1 MNPVQAPA
9 VALRE
14 GRFPDHP
21 TIVVTDTG
29 LQYEGGHRD
38 EQIDPDLLVL
48 WELWAGT
55 GGGIPLYGQLDPELQ
70 REAADRLLCAYC
82 LKTPDRAPGEGL
94 LWLLR
99 ADAAE
104 RSWPADIETTT
115 PPICDLHAA
124 LALQRCATLRRG
136 YLAVRVREV
145 ERVGVLG
152 TLFMDG
158 GPDGPDELVRFT
170 ETNRLPYVL
179 ARYMVLALRGAT
191 PDLTLHP
198 DLAPSPDRPLR
209 EVS

>member
-1 MNPVQAPA
+1 MNSVQAPA

-14 GRFPDHP
+14 GRFPCHP

-29 LQYEGGHRD
+29 LQYEGGHRE
-38 EQIDPDLLVL
+38 EQIDPDFRVL
-48 WELWAGT
+48 WELWGGA
-55 GGGIPLYGQLDPELQ
+55 GGGIPLYGVFDPEVQ
-70 REAADRLLCAYC
+70 QEAADRLLCAHC
-82 LKTPDRAPGEGL
+82 LKKPDHAPGEGM

-99 ADAAE
+99 ADAAV

-115 PPICDLHAA
+115 PPICLPHAE
-124 LALQRCATLRRG
+124 LAFRRCVTMRRS
-136 YLAVRVREV
+136 YLAVRVQEV

-152 TLFMDG
+152 TLFTEG
-158 GPDGPDELVRFT
+158 GPGDPDELVRFT

-179 ARYMVLALRGAT
+179 ARYLVLVLRGAT

-198 DLAPSPDRPLR
+198 DLASSPDRTLL